1 MYIPFAP
8 KCHLYANIGSP
19 ATCPGTRTG
28 TCFSA
33 AATFFCAGVGA
44 SIGTC
49 ISAGISARTAAPAGT
64 PDGTSVHAVDDS
76 RLLGECTLD
85 V

>member
-1 MYIPFAP
+1 MISHAAVP
-8 KCHLYANIGSP
+8 C
-19 ATCPGTRTG
+19 TRTG
-28 TCFSA
+28 AGLSA
-33 AATFFCAGVGA
+33 TATAFCAGVGA